1 MKSKKS
7 KLTNKNKNNKKS
19 LKKQKGGANNPNIFI
34 ETDFLNDNN
43 NNVMNEE
50 MLQTLEE
57 IEEIEDLYIVNIF
70 LKNFVNYEEYTL
82 SDLIDLIEI
91 FLSKNILLNYSK
103 FIILTNINLPLTN
116 INSKEKSV
124 QDKIKI
130 LREKI
135 QETIREKNQS
145 QYIYQYQYIINKN
158 SILILITGDNE
169 INVNIDFNKYL
180 FNNNNKIHII
190 NNELINKYYVQIY
203 TELIIFYQRL
213 FDICNKIKN
222 TIRTTYDESSH
233 PEAYS
238 LKFKIY
244 DYVIITLQN
253 KNVNE
258 TENHNIEFVRKYNE
272 ISQSTWN
279 WFLPSPE
286 IQQLID
292 DKNNSSAKSP
302 AIKSAPEVNSAPAKS
317 APAKSA
323 AIPNNSSSICKLI
336 NDYDKMIKK

>member
-50 MLQTLEE
+50 MLQTLADNEE
-57 IEEIEDLYIVNIF
+57 IEEFYIVNIF

-82 SDLIDLIEI
+82 LDLFENIKI
-91 FLSKNILLNYSK
+91 FLKNNILLNYSK

-116 INSKEKSV
+116 TKSPEIQNV
-124 QDKIKI
+124 YDNIDKIIYEQNK
-130 LREKI
+130 
-135 QETIREKNQS
+135 S
-145 QYIYQYQYIINKN
+145 HYIYQYIINKN

-169 INVNIDFNKYL
+169 INVNINSNTYL
-180 FNNNNKIHII
+180 LNNKFHII
-190 NNELINKYYVQIY
+190 NNELIDRYYVQIY
-203 TELIIFYQRL
+203 TKLINFYERL
-213 FDICNKIKN
+213 LDICNKIKD
-222 TIRTTYDESSH
+222 TIRDTYDKSNV
-233 PEAYS
+233 EAHS

-244 DYVIITLQN
+244 DYVIAMLQQKN

-258 TENHNIEFVRKYNE
+258 TENHNIEFVKNNNE
-272 ISQSTWN
+272 IIQSSFSWMY
-279 WFLPSPE
+279 PSPE

-292 DKNNSSAKSP
+292 DTNNSSAKSP
-302 AIKSAPEVNSAPAKS
+302 ALKSPAHAIKS

-323 AIPNNSSSICKLI
+323 TIPKISSSICTLI